1 MQSNSKYFLPKIL
14 IFIFYFLP
22 FFTYLIA
29 SQWAATSQF
38 TPQHSSQFSPQ
49 QQLLLQQQQ
58 QSLLNNRPFQYQ
70 RHQIR
75 PSFYDPVLKV
85 KSHVGYLPSSAS
97 TGTFVR
103 IGTSDQSL
111 PLQILVEDKDLQPGT
126 PSAVYQYVLSGY
138 GAERFAVDHQGNLYL
153 ADATNLGILETPE
166 SDKTENTPFVLHV
179 IAKEMDTEPK
189 RNSLPI
195 SIIIQLI
202 DNNNNKEQ
210 MKQRNYYSEE
220 THPLDEEIKQSIYIA
235 NVSALAIGERAI
247 AQIKAREEGDGNV
260 IYRIMDVSDGA
271 FSSFRYDEISNEL
284 RAVGPLLPGHKYKVV
299 IEARDSD
306 GLVGHA
312 VVLVQALPSFPTNS
326 QLVNNNQLVSSQ
338 LINQQQQNL
347 NKIPTSEELL
357 ASLNSLSQ
365 GRQIPVEG
373 QQPSLPSQKH
383 SNLEQFISVDLSELT
398 PIGTFVTALGGGIT
412 TNNQLEHQERQS
424 SKYFRLIGDGDE
436 GKFILEPENGIL
448 FTGANLDREKDKIH
462 RLRIETRSRIPV
474 DHLLYVTN
482 VKVNVLDANDNAPHF
497 VDPQPLIVRTRLDE
511 LSPFSFPQTT
521 NLLLGRIN
529 VADADE
535 GENAHISL
543 KVLPP
548 LDRLFIVNDEG
559 EIRING
565 PLTAAH
571 LGEHHLTL
579 MAIDHGQQ
587 PLEARAVVSV
597 RIDGRVGSNV
607 HETLIN
613 GRERGEITSK
623 PLNLLLPFTT
633 SESPKI
639 FSQTN
644 NNNKHLP
651 PPQISSS
658 SISSQSSSATD
669 NENINSRHLSNSK
682 QISDESA
689 ALERNYERQLFGVL
703 SRVGMAK
710 EKKIEGESQLLN
722 PFPTRNPPP
731 FTRVDIPLPPPLPQ
745 AAIGKVSLVT
755 PNKQKTKEKNLG
767 ENIEIDKETTKPL
780 QYTNSS
786 PLSSPY
792 SIPPQLS
799 SSNQA
804 ISKYPSTTTTTTNS
818 LIETNYLN
826 STTTLSSIVLPVS
839 SSSQLIY
846 TSTDSPQLQIEDKKE
861 ESTRLAPI
869 FSSAALKIFVEE
881 NEEQLELATLSA
893 NYPDEGPG
901 PINYVL
907 LAGDQSLFSINAS
920 NGVITLLKAL
930 DAESTNIPSQ
940 PPIYHLKVGTI
951 EAVELQYLEN
961 GQKINLVTDT
971 GLAHFCDI
979 QINVVDIND
988 WIPNFEQNLYEFTI
1002 PATAEPGTI
1011 IGQVHAFDQD
1021 ITSPNNKLFYYIIP
1035 KKNNSSINSI
1045 NAEQFF
1051 SLNSQTGQL
1060 KTISNLKNFAGRI
1073 LRFRIQV
1080 VDGGVDGTKL
1090 NSTAEIAVHLEGIRR
1105 YFLIN

>member
-1 MQSNSKYFLPKIL
+1 MDAQTMHCEIL
-14 IFIFYFLP
+14 WP
-22 FFTYLIA
+22 
-29 SQWAATSQF
+29 
-38 TPQHSSQFSPQ
+38 
-49 QQLLLQQQQ
+49 
-58 QSLLNNRPFQYQ
+58 
-70 RHQIR
+70 
-75 PSFYDPVLKV
+75 KV
-85 KSHVGYLPSSAS
+85 KSHVGYLPASAS

-153 ADATNLGILETPE
+153 ADATNLGILETTE

-179 IAKEMDTEPK
+179 IAV
-189 RNSLPI
+189 
-195 SIIIQLI
+195 SI
-202 DNNNNKEQ
+202 K
-210 MKQRNYYSEE
+210 NYYSEE

-299 IEARDSD
+299 IEARDSE

-326 QLVNNNQLVSSQ
+326 QLVNNNQFVSSPQ
-338 LINQQQQNL
+338 LINQQQQANL

-373 QQPSLPSQKH
+373 QQQQSLTSQKH

-398 PIGTFVTALGGGIT
+398 PIGTFVTALGGGT

-613 GRERGEITSK
+613 GGERGEITSK

-644 NNNKHLP
+644 NNNKKHLP

-682 QISDESA
+682 QISGESA

-710 EKKIEGESQLLN
+710 ENKIE
-722 PFPTRNPPP
+722 
-731 FTRVDIPLPPPLPQ
+731 
-745 AAIGKVSLVT
+745 
-755 PNKQKTKEKNLG
+755 
-767 ENIEIDKETTKPL
+767 
-780 QYTNSS
+780 
-786 PLSSPY
+786 
-792 SIPPQLS
+792 
-799 SSNQA
+799 
-804 ISKYPSTTTTTTNS
+804 
-818 LIETNYLN
+818 
-826 STTTLSSIVLPVS
+826 
-839 SSSQLIY
+839 
-846 TSTDSPQLQIEDKKE
+846 DSPQLQIEDEKE
-861 ESTRLAPI
+861 ENTRLAPI
-869 FSSAALKIFVEE
+869 FASAALKIFVEE

-907 LAGDQSLFSINAS
+907 LAGDQSLF
-920 NGVITLLKAL
+920 
-930 DAESTNIPSQ
+930 
-940 PPIYHLKVGTI
+940 
-951 EAVELQYLEN
+951 
-961 GQKINLVTDT
+961 
-971 GLAHFCDI
+971 
-979 QINVVDIND
+979 
-988 WIPNFEQNLYEFTI
+988 
-1002 PATAEPGTI
+1002 
-1011 IGQVHAFDQD
+1011 
-1021 ITSPNNKLFYYIIP
+1021 
-1035 KKNNSSINSI
+1035 
-1045 NAEQFF
+1045 
-1051 SLNSQTGQL
+1051 
-1060 KTISNLKNFAGRI
+1060 R
-1073 LRFRIQV
+1073 
-1080 VDGGVDGTKL
+1080 
-1090 NSTAEIAVHLEGIRR
+1090 
-1105 YFLIN
+1105 

>member
-1 MQSNSKYFLPKIL
+1 MQSSSKYFFPKIL

-38 TPQHSSQFSPQ
+38 TNQHSSQFSPQ
-49 QQLLLQQQQ
+49 QQLLLQQQ

-85 KSHVGYLPSSAS
+85 KSHIGYLPASAS

-153 ADATNLGILETPE
+153 ADATNHGVLETSE

-202 DNNNNKEQ
+202 DNNKEQ

-220 THPLDEEIKQSIYIA
+220 IHPLEEEVKQSIYIA

-260 IYRIMDVSDGA
+260 IYRIIDVSDGA

-306 GLVGHA
+306 ALVGHA

-326 QLVNNNQLVSSQ
+326 QLANNNQLVSSQ
-338 LINQQQQNL
+338 LINQQANL

-373 QQPSLPSQKH
+373 QQQSLPSQKH

-398 PIGTFVTALGGGIT
+398 PIGTFVTALGGGT
-412 TNNQLEHQERQS
+412 TFNNQLEQQERQS

-521 NLLLGRIN
+521 NLLLGRLN

-535 GENAHISL
+535 GENARISL

-613 GRERGEITSK
+613 GGERGEITSK

-644 NNNKHLP
+644 NNNKKHLP
-651 PPQISSS
+651 SPQISSS

-710 EKKIEGESQLLN
+710 EKKIEE
-722 PFPTRNPPP
+722 T
-731 FTRVDIPLPPPLPQ
+731 
-745 AAIGKVSLVT
+745 
-755 PNKQKTKEKNLG
+755 
-767 ENIEIDKETTKPL
+767 TTKPL
-780 QYTNSS
+780 QYTNNS
-786 PLSSPY
+786 PLSSF

-799 SSNQA
+799 SSNQT
-804 ISKYPSTTTTTTNS
+804 ISKYPSTTTTNS
-818 LIETNYLN
+818 LSTNYLN

-846 TSTDSPQLQIEDKKE
+846 TSTDSPQLQIGDKKE

-869 FSSAALKIFVEE
+869 FASAALKIFVEE

-930 DAESTNIPSQ
+930 DAESTSIPSQ

-1060 KTISNLKNFAGRI
+1060 KTLSNLKNFAGRI
-1073 LRFRIQV
+1073 LKFRIQV
-1080 VDGGVDGTKL
+1080 VDGGVDGNKL
-1090 NSTAEIAVHLEGIRR
+1090 NSTAEIAVHLEGA
-1105 YFLIN
+1105 

>member
-220 THPLDEEIKQSIYIA
+220 THPLEEEIKQSIYIA

-260 IYRIMDVSDGA
+260 IYRIIDVSDGA

-284 RAVGPLLPGHKYKVV
+284 RAVV

-326 QLVNNNQLVSSQ
+326 QLVNNQLVSS
-338 LINQQQQNL
+338 QQQQNL

-412 TNNQLEHQERQS
+412 SNNQFEQPERQS

-474 DHLLYVTN
+474 DHLLYLTN

-548 LDRLFIVNDEG
+548 LDR
-559 EIRING
+559 
-565 PLTAAH
+565 
-571 LGEHHLTL
+571 TL

-607 HETLIN
+607 HETLIT
-613 GRERGEITSK
+613 GG
-623 PLNLLLPFTT
+623 
-633 SESPKI
+633 
-639 FSQTN
+639 QTN

-710 EKKIEGESQLLN
+710 EKKIEGKKIKIKIL
-722 PFPTRNPPP
+722 F
-731 FTRVDIPLPPPLPQ
+731 
-745 AAIGKVSLVT
+745 K
-755 PNKQKTKEKNLG
+755 NKN
-767 ENIEIDKETTKPL
+767 
-780 QYTNSS
+780 
-786 PLSSPY
+786 
-792 SIPPQLS
+792 
-799 SSNQA
+799 
-804 ISKYPSTTTTTTNS
+804 ISK
-818 LIETNYLN
+818 I
-826 STTTLSSIVLPVS
+826 
-839 SSSQLIY
+839 
-846 TSTDSPQLQIEDKKE
+846 K
-861 ESTRLAPI
+861 
-869 FSSAALKIFVEE
+869 F
-881 NEEQLELATLSA
+881 
-893 NYPDEGPG
+893 
-901 PINYVL
+901 
-907 LAGDQSLFSINAS
+907 
-920 NGVITLLKAL
+920 
-930 DAESTNIPSQ
+930 
-940 PPIYHLKVGTI
+940 
-951 EAVELQYLEN
+951 
-961 GQKINLVTDT
+961 QKI
-971 GLAHFCDI
+971 
-979 QINVVDIND
+979 
-988 WIPNFEQNLYEFTI
+988 
-1002 PATAEPGTI
+1002 
-1011 IGQVHAFDQD
+1011 
-1021 ITSPNNKLFYYIIP
+1021 
-1035 KKNNSSINSI
+1035 
-1045 NAEQFF
+1045 
-1051 SLNSQTGQL
+1051 
-1060 KTISNLKNFAGRI
+1060 
-1073 LRFRIQV
+1073 
-1080 VDGGVDGTKL
+1080 
-1090 NSTAEIAVHLEGIRR
+1090 
-1105 YFLIN
+1105 